1 MIWSEDPDNKY
12 VIVSDNGYKIAVF
25 VCDGVALFRSS
36 SGGEFIAPPRPSQ
49 QHAMIDCNDHYE
61 LALKSHN

>member
-1 MIWSEDPDNKY
+1 MIWSEVPENKY

-25 VCDGVALFRSS
+25 VCDGVALFRASS
-36 SGGEFIAPPRPSQ
+36 SGEFIAPPRASQ

-61 LALKSHN
+61 LTLKTPI